1 VDLLSIVLLNI
12 IDQLKEIDRNVFLWV
27 NAKASS
33 PSIDWL
39 FMALREAAVWIPLY
53 LFMLYWII
61 RWHKKFAWQFILF
74 TLLVFAVTDYSS
86 ASLLKPLFLR
96 LRPCADPSLE
106 GLMRSLVGCGGRYG
120 MPSTHASNHFGM
132 ASFWYFTILWMHS
145 RKWVWLWVWA
155 FLICYAQVYVGKH
168 YPGDVLIG
176 AILGTVVGLL
186 FALLFRRWLLK
197 VPAAPAKIGE

>member
-1 VDLLSIVLLNI
+1 VNLLFIILLNI
-12 IDQLKEIDRNVFLWV
+12 LDQLKEIDHNLFVWI
-27 NAKASS
+27 NSKASV
-33 PSIDWL
+33 PSLDWFFL
-39 FMALREAAVWIPLY
+39 ALREAVIWIPLY

-74 TLLVFAVTDYSS
+74 TLLVFAITDYSS
-86 ASLLKPLFLR
+86 ASIMKPFFLR

-106 GLMRSLVGCGGRYG
+106 GVIRALVGCGGRYG

-132 ASFWYFTILWMHS
+132 ASFWYFTILWMHG

-168 YPGDVLIG
+168 FPGDIFIG
-176 AILGTVVGLL
+176 AVLGTLVGLL
-186 FALLFRRWLLK
+186 FALLFRCWLLR
-197 VPAAPAKIGE
+197 VPVAPAKIGE